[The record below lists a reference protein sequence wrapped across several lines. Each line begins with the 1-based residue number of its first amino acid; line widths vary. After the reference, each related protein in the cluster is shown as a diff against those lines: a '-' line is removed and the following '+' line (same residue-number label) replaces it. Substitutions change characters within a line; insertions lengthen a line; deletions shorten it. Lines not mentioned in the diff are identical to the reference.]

1 MVTTAPTRPW
11 TSAEV
16 CALAGVSYRQLDVWA
31 RNGWLH
37 PDRHGTA
44 DADYQPTSGYP
55 RAWHWPEVVKACAL
69 AGMVRAGI
77 SHAKAA
83 ELVAAGMTAELATRP
98 LSELVDD
105 LPPDSRDH
113 AIVIRAAGP

>member
-1 MVTTAPTRPW
+1 MVITAPTRPW

-16 CALAGVSYRQLDVWA
+16 CWLAGVSYRQLNVWCM
-31 RNGWLH
+31 RGYLQPKRRDMREGSNY
-37 PDRHGTA
+37 GT
-44 DADYQPTSGYP
+44 GNP
-55 RAWHWPEVVKACAL
+55 RVWTWPEVVKACAL

-83 ELVAAGMTAELATRP
+83 ELVAAGMTAELVTRP
-98 LSELVDD
+98 LAELVDG
-105 LPPDSRDH
+105 LPPDCRDH